1 MFVYLPVEHEGNVP
15 CIGAYKTFGLRVL
28 QCGAEGVRELMTLPD
43 ISTDFEFISGLASLF
58 TELQLS
64 PLHLPDILQDL
75 L

>member
-1 MFVYLPVEHEGNVP
+1 MLVYLSVEHEGSAP
-15 CIGAYKTFGLRVL
+15 HIGTYRTFGLQVL
-28 QCGAEGVRELMTLPD
+28 QCGAEGVQELMTLPD
-43 ISTDFEFISGLASLF
+43 VSTDFAFISGLASLF